1 VRAWTTRRWLA
12 AVGGVIVFA
21 LLFGLP
27 TDLVPNPIFGRQIEA
42 PGWAYPALAVTA
54 VLAGLLVATYV
65 RNEPL
70 RARVSVSSDS
80 AAAGDRP
87 DAAAGD
93 RPDAPVDGP
102 GDRRMSRDEKRAT
115 AGGLLSFFAV
125 GCPTCNALVVLAL
138 GANGALAFFEPV
150 QPFLAVGGIALLG
163 DALRRRLRSETACE
177 VPIRA

>member
-1 VRAWTTRRWLA
+1 VGSWTARRWLTA
-12 AVGGVIVFA
+12 AGGTVAFA

-70 RARVSVSSDS
+70 RARVPV
-80 AAAGDRP
+80 AAGAT
-87 DAAAGD
+87 DA
-93 RPDAPVDGP
+93 DGP
-102 GDRRMSRDEKRAT
+102 SGIRTEDVGERRLTRDEKRAT

-150 QPFLAVGGIALLG
+150 QPFLAVGGIVLLG
-163 DALRRRLRSETACE
+163 DALRRRLRSETACA
-177 VPIRA
+177 VPTRA